1 MLIATPT
8 EALRLTPH
16 CAKAPEFVLQ
26 DQSGRLLGQLANPA
40 GDGCQGR
47 RALPEQLIAR
57 GVTHLVV
64 RRIGEK
70 MLARMLAAGLVVL
83 RAERGWQPGQGVSEQ
98 WERLSDASQGAPSRQ
113 QQQRNCAS
121 HQGAAHECGG
131 QGGECHAKT
140 HCCASRAATPLI
152 PLRRKVAP

>member
-113 QQQRNCAS
+113 QQQRNCTS

-131 QGGECHAKT
+131 QDGECHAKT